1 MRLSLRPLKP
11 LRPVRPVKPV
21 KPGFMPAQQRQRQ
34 LVIPVQAGPAAVH
47 AGDKRGPT
55 NITGARPDKLALGG
69 IKVPEQT
76 SQMIEVIN
84 RRRWGVGAR
93 RITRLAIGKARF
105 LDEIRPGAAAASRGR
120 MRTAG
125 QRMKRVRRARKP
137 RRHVGNI
144 SQFSRDYAGRGVGS
158 GTGFGIMGMGH
169 RRDSVLTFCLN

>member
-1 MRLSLRPLKP
+1 MRLSLR
-11 LRPVRPVKPV
+11 PV

-84 RRRWGVGAR
+84 RRRWGVG
-93 RITRLAIGKARF
+93 
-105 LDEIRPGAAAASRGR
+105 GAPNHASGY
-120 MRTAG
+120 
-125 QRMKRVRRARKP
+125 RK
-137 RRHVGNI
+137 
-144 SQFSRDYAGRGVGS
+144 SAFSG
-158 GTGFGIMGMGH
+158 
-169 RRDSVLTFCLN
+169 